1 MIKKQK
7 VEKKRERF
15 FFSKQREEE
24 SSVES
29 KRFGF
34 SSVSKSCRWSKGLA
48 FGSLGEHGLV
58 SFRGCGPSFFVVF
71 PFFPS

>member
-48 FGSLGEHGLV
+48 FGSLGEHGFGL
-58 SFRGCGPSFFVVF
+58 S
-71 PFFPS
+71 